1 MSYIWKTLKNKDI
14 KIAKIFYLYYGLD
27 MKITDIAKE
36 MNLTESTTKNYIY
49 RTIRE
54 LKNSLKKE
62 SDENARQ
69 QNI

>member
-1 MSYIWKTLKNKDI
+1 
-14 KIAKIFYLYYGLD
+14 

-36 MNLTESTTKNYIY
+36 MNLTESATKNYIY

-69 QNI
+69 